1 MFRFSQS
8 TLSAIALT
16 LFAVSVSPAQSPIIG
31 NCPVLPA
38 DNIWNTPVDQ
48 LTISA
53 SSSAWVT
60 TIGAT
65 KTIHADFGLVCTM
78 GISAF
83 HT

>member
-1 MFRFSQS
+1 
-8 TLSAIALT
+8 
-16 LFAVSVSPAQSPIIG
+16 
-31 NCPVLPA
+31 
-38 DNIWNTPVDQ
+38 VDQ